1 MAWEVQQFT
10 LCEGWVNT
18 WAVEEGGER
27 RPLVYETKGAAEY
40 DLFWF
45 LIEIACEIDRGER
58 DPDNGYDE
66 DEFRIVEIPDPEPA
80 LA

>member
-1 MAWEVQQFT
+1 MAWEVQQCT

-18 WAVEEGGER
+18 GAIEEGGER

-66 DEFRIVEIPDPEPA
+66 EEFRIVEIADPA
-80 LA
+80 QAAV